1 MNIRRSLFYLS
12 TLLPLY
18 LLTACSTT
26 SAIEDGEQLF
36 TGLKPIRF
44 TVDSLCEHAVKTQ
57 EEMEYVLASAP
68 NGALF
73 GSSYY
78 RSPLNPKLWIW
89 NAFSQKESP
98 FAKWMTSTFATAPKL
113 LSQVNPRLR
122 ASVAESQ
129 LKKYGYF
136 NAHVDY
142 DIEEEH
148 NPKKAK
154 IAYRVDM
161 GHLWTLDSIAYA
173 GFSGKTDSLLRAHQ
187 NETLL
192 HPGDAFSVSTLDGER
207 ERLSTLFRNNGFY
220 YYEAGNASYLAD
232 TINTPGRANL
242 RLQLAD
248 SLNQNSLR
256 QFYIGRVG
264 VNLRQTIM
272 QPLTDTLTLGLRQR
286 NPKASGLK
294 PQDSSLKRPRRVPG
308 MISIRFNGSKPRL
321 RPNVILRGVKL
332 RPGQLYSADNEVQ
345 TMQNLQAMGLFSYT
359 SLQFLPSENG
369 DTLNLNLDCVFD
381 KPYNFYVETNA
392 KGKTTGRI
400 GPELV
405 IGLGKRNAFH
415 GGETLDINFHGSYE
429 WDTHSSSGQR
439 TAIDTYEFGG
449 DVSVELPRLWLPWQ
463 VRRRWPTPPTTL
475 IKGSA
480 NIINRAGYF
489 RMHTAGGELTYRFH
503 LTPSRRHEFSPLI
516 VEYQKLN
523 STTEKF
529 DAIIQRNSFTLVS
542 MRDQFIPKMRYTYTY
557 TNAGSRR
564 GPLLWETTF
573 TEAGN
578 LLSLGY
584 VAAGKDWNQK
594 GKQLFRNPYAQY
606 IKLNT
611 DITKTWL
618 TGLHSSLVAH
628 VAAGAIWYYGNA
640 EGAPYSE
647 QFWVGGANSIRA
659 FSVRSIGPG
668 RYKPTERELSY
679 LLQVGDIKFQANL
692 EYRFLLA
699 GSLHGAAFLD
709 AGNVWSLH
717 GQDFMQGADTFKPK
731 EFLNDLALGTG
742 IGLRYDLDYFVVRV
756 DWGIGLHLPYDTGRS
771 GYYNPRNFGSSQSIH
786 LAIGYPF

>member
-1 MNIRRSLFYLS
+1 MSIHRITLYLFAFS
-12 TLLPLY
+12 AIS

-44 TVDSLCEHAVKTQ
+44 TVDSVCDHALKTQ

-78 RSPLNPKLWIW
+78 RSPINPKLWIW

-98 FAKWMTSTFATAPKL
+98 FAQWMTRTFATAPKL

-129 LKKYGYF
+129 LKKFGYF
-136 NAHVDY
+136 DAHVDY

-148 NPKKAK
+148 NPKKTK

-161 GHLWTLDSIAYA
+161 GHLWTLNSIAYV

-187 NETLL
+187 YETLL
-192 HPGDAFSVSTLDGER
+192 HQGDAFSVSTLDGER
-207 ERLSTLFRNNGFY
+207 ERLSTIFRNNGFY
-220 YYEAGNASYLAD
+220 FYEAGNASYLAD
-232 TINTPGRANL
+232 TINTPGRVSL

-248 SLNQNSLR
+248 SLSQNSLR
-256 QFYIGRVG
+256 QYYIGRVG
-264 VNLRQTIM
+264 VNLRQSIM
-272 QPLTDTLTLGLRQR
+272 QPLTDTLILGLRRNTTQAKLQTNRQR
-286 NPKASGLK
+286 I
-294 PQDSSLKRPRRVPG
+294 QPG
-308 MISIRFNGSKPRL
+308 MTSIRFNGSKPRL
-321 RPNVILRGVKL
+321 RPNVILRGIKL
-332 RPGQLYSADNEVQ
+332 RPGQLYNADNEMQ

-359 SLQFLPSENG
+359 SLQFLPSAYG
-369 DTLNLNLDCVFD
+369 DTLDLNLDCVFD

-392 KGKTTGRI
+392 RGKTTGRI

-405 IGLGKRNAFH
+405 VGLGKRNAFH

-449 DVSVELPRLWLPWQ
+449 DASVELPRLWLPWQ
-463 VRRRWPTPPTTL
+463 IRHRWPTPPTTL
-475 IKGSA
+475 IKASA

-503 LTPSRRHEFSPLI
+503 LTPARRHEFSPLI

-529 DAIIQRNSFTLVS
+529 DAIVRQNSFTLVS
-542 MRDQFIPKMRYTYTY
+542 MQDQFIPKMRYTYTY
-557 TNAGSRR
+557 TNSGSQH
-564 GPLLWETTF
+564 GPLLWETTI

-584 VAAGKDWNQK
+584 VTAGKDWSKK

-606 IKLNT
+606 IKLNS
-611 DITKTWL
+611 DLTKTWL

-628 VAAGAIWYYGNA
+628 VAAGAIWCYGNA
-640 EGAPYSE
+640 EVAPYSE
-647 QFWVGGANSIRA
+647 QFRVGGANSIRA

-709 AGNVWSLH
+709 AGNVWNIH
-717 GQDFMQGADTFKPK
+717 GHDFMKGADTFKLK
-731 EFLNDLALGTG
+731 DFCNDLALGTG
-742 IGLRYDLDYFVVRV
+742 IGIRYDLDYFVVRI